1 MRVTAAH
8 SQGGGRRPATGCGM
22 TTWQDSI
29 DASPGEKL
37 RARSGIVVSRFHGTV
52 VVTIHGDLD
61 GLRAGDLGYML
72 ADLVDGQGNRS
83 IIVDL
88 HDATA
93 LDPRWLSVFTD
104 AAARA
109 ARRGAT
115 LTLKGAPTKLDA
127 ALRRQG
133 LERSLA

>member
-8 SQGGGRRPATGCGM
+8 SEGTARPGAWCGM

-29 DASPGEKL
+29 DASPGERL
-37 RARSGIVVSRFHGTV
+37 RARSGIGVSRYHGTV

-72 ADLVDGQGNRS
+72 ADLIDGQGNRS

-104 AAARA
+104 AVARA
-109 ARRGAT
+109 ARRGAS
-115 LTLKGAPTKLDA
+115 LSLKGAPASLDA
-127 ALRRQG
+127 SLRRQG
-133 LERSLA
+133 LDRNIA

>member
-1 MRVTAAH
+1 
-8 SQGGGRRPATGCGM
+8 M
-22 TTWQDSI
+22 TTWQDSRHT
-29 DASPGEKL
+29 SPGEKL
-37 RARSGIVVSRFHGTV
+37 RPRSGIGVSRYHATV

-61 GLRAGDLGYML
+61 GLRVGDLGYML
-72 ADLVDGQGNRS
+72 ADLIDGQGNRS

-104 AAARA
+104 AVARA
-109 ARRGAT
+109 ARRGAS
-115 LTLKGAPTKLDA
+115 LSLKGAPAVLDA

-133 LERSLA
+133 LDRAIA